1 MFPPADVTGPELDN
15 SVVVVVVVVGDV
27 VEVGRGFMFVS
38 PIAETF
44 LPPILYVKLH
54 LRRCMY
60 IKINVVCND
69 NFILPPFSNM
79 FFLDI
84 FNHNTTDFFT
94 VVLFYLNQF
103 SLKAGMISMIIF

>member
-54 LRRCMY
+54 LRCMY
-60 IKINVVCND
+60 IKINVCNV

-103 SLKAGMISMIIF
+103 SLKADMISMIKF